1 MEIDRLPR
9 KKPAW
14 FLTRREQ
21 VVQRYDA
28 VKGSFDREPCK
39 KCADKIATLCKNCRT
54 SLTRGISWS
63 PRTVPDMADD
73 VGRQLRNVFA
83 LRLQPQTKLLS
94 YRLETMR
101 AIRCEVVNA
110 TQQALVFQYGRAQM
124 GYDDC
129 ESSQVPSYGFAIA
142 SICAAGTSG
151 PRI

>member
-83 LRLQPQTKLLS
+83 LAYTIPTFYLHVS
-94 YRLETMR
+94 DWSV
-101 AIRCEVVNA
+101 A
-110 TQQALVFQYGRAQM
+110 QQMSPGPN
-124 GYDDC
+124 G
-129 ESSQVPSYGFAIA
+129 VP
-142 SICAAGTSG
+142 
-151 PRI
+151 